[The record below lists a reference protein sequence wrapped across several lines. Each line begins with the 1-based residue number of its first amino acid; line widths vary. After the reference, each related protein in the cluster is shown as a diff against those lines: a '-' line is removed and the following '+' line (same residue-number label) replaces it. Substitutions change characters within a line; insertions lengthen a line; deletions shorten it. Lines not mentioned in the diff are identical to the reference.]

1 MTIDI
6 YSGGKYPANA
16 LSNFMEHSFIFRG
29 FSINS
34 MEGLIAG
41 LTYKDPIEQMRIFLL
56 SGIKIYLMKHIML
69 YIQMQ
74 ILERH

>member
-16 LSNFMEHSFIFRG
+16 LSNFMEHPFIFRG
-29 FSINS
+29 FIVNS

-41 LTYKDPIEQMRIFLL
+41 LTYKDPI
-56 SGIKIYLMKHIML
+56 
-69 YIQMQ
+69 
-74 ILERH
+74 